1 MAKNNAINEYQ
12 TKGDILFDKIIDILD
27 FIISII
33 AHILLLI
40 FLFIVFIITTIGI
53 KYYYIY
59 I

>member
-12 TKGDILFDKIIDILD
+12 TNSVILFDKIIDILD
-27 FIISII
+27 CIISII

-40 FLFIVFIITTIGI
+40 FLFIIFIISTIGI
-53 KYYYIY
+53 KHYYIY

>member
-12 TKGDILFDKIIDILD
+12 TNSDILFDKIIDILD
-27 FIISII
+27 CIISII

-40 FLFIVFIITTIGI
+40 FLFIIFIISTIGI
-53 KYYYIY
+53 KHYYIY

>member
-40 FLFIVFIITTIGI
+40 FLFIIFIISTIGI
-53 KYYYIY
+53 KHYYIY